1 MPDLSVKKRR
11 SILHII
17 RTLTV
22 GFFLFFS
29 GLVSSSPYV
38 ASTIDLSKAIDICN
52 KLCKVKTTNIIHVVE
67 VIHREAERT
76 NLNPN
81 LLLAIAIS
89 ESNLNPKAVGPGKY
103 SKGIMQVNTRYHMS
117 KFVKHPLDLED
128 NVRVGADILKTC
140 KVKHKGNF
148 NKTIFCYRGLK
159 DTKYLAKI
167 NRYMQYNV
175 FH

>member
-1 MPDLSVKKRR
+1 M
-11 SILHII
+11 HIM

-52 KLCKVKTTNIIHVVE
+52 KLCKVKTTDIIHVVE

-148 NKTIFCYRGLK
+148 NKTIFCYRGVK
-159 DTKYLAKI
+159 DIKYLAKI

-175 FH
+175 FPLV

>member
-1 MPDLSVKKRR
+1 MTFIRCTFV
-11 SILHII
+11 SIL
-17 RTLTV
+17 
-22 GFFLFFS
+22 LFFS
-29 GLVSSSPYV
+29 NV
-38 ASTIDLSKAIDICN
+38 ALPDSFAGNTIDLSKAIDVCN
-52 KLCKVKTTNIIHVVE
+52 KLCKVKTTDMIHVTA

-76 NLNPN
+76 KLNPN

-103 SKGIMQVNTRYHMS
+103 SKGIMQVNTRYHMP

-128 NVRVGADILKTC
+128 NVRVGADILKDC

-148 NKTIFCYRGLK
+148 NKTIFCYRGIK

-167 NRYMQYNV
+167 TRYMQYNV
-175 FH
+175 FPLV

>member
-1 MPDLSVKKRR
+1 M
-11 SILHII
+11 HII
-17 RTLTV
+17 RSLTL

-29 GLVSSSPYV
+29 GLASSSSYV
-38 ASTIDLSKAIDICN
+38 GTTVDLSKAIDVCN
-52 KLCKVKTTNIIHVVE
+52 KLCRVKSTDIIQVVE
-67 VIHREAERT
+67 VMHREAERT
-76 NLNPN
+76 KLNPN

-89 ESNLNPKAVGPGKY
+89 ESNLNPKAVGPSKY
-103 SKGIMQVNTRYHMS
+103 SKGIMQVNTRHHMP
-117 KFVKHPLDLED
+117 KFVKHPLDLDD

-167 NRYMQYNV
+167 TRYMQYNV
-175 FH
+175 FPLV

>member
-1 MPDLSVKKRR
+1 MY
-11 SILHII
+11 II
-17 RTLTV
+17 RSLTV
-22 GFFLFFS
+22 SVLLFFS
-29 GLVSSSPYV
+29 TIAFPSSY
-38 ASTIDLSKAIDICN
+38 AGNTIDLSKAIYVCN
-52 KLCKVKTTNIIHVVE
+52 KLCKAKSADIIHITE
-67 VIHREAERT
+67 VILKEAERT
-76 NLNPN
+76 KINPN

-117 KFVKHPLDLED
+117 KFVKNPLDLED

-175 FH
+175 FPLV

>member
-1 MPDLSVKKRR
+1 MIR
-11 SILHII
+11 S
-17 RTLTV
+17 LTV

-29 GLVSSSPYV
+29 GFASSSSYV
-38 ASTIDLSKAIDICN
+38 ASTIDLSKAIDICS
-52 KLCKVKTTNIIHVVE
+52 KLCKVKTTDMIHVTA

-76 NLNPN
+76 KLNPN

-103 SKGIMQVNTRYHMS
+103 SKGIMQVNTRFHMP

-128 NVRVGADILKTC
+128 NVRVGADILKDC

-148 NKTIFCYRGLK
+148 NKTIFCYRGIK

-167 NRYMQYNV
+167 NRYMSYNIFPLV
-175 FH
+175 

>member
-1 MPDLSVKKRR
+1 M
-11 SILHII
+11 HII

-52 KLCKVKTTNIIHVVE
+52 KLCKVKTTDIIHVVE

-103 SKGIMQVNTRYHMS
+103 SKGIMQINTRYHMS
-117 KFVKHPLDLED
+117 KFVKHPLNLED

-167 NRYMQYNV
+167 TRYMQYNV
-175 FH
+175 FPLV

>member
-1 MPDLSVKKRR
+1 M
-11 SILHII
+11 HII
-17 RTLTV
+17 RSLTL

-29 GLVSSSPYV
+29 GLASSSSYV
-38 ASTIDLSKAIDICN
+38 GTTVDLSKAIDVCN
-52 KLCKVKTTNIIHVVE
+52 KLCRVKSTDIIQVVE
-67 VIHREAERT
+67 VIHREAQRT

-167 NRYMQYNV
+167 NRYMSYNV
-175 FH
+175 FPLV

>member
-1 MPDLSVKKRR
+1 M
-11 SILHII
+11 HII
-17 RTLTV
+17 RTLTI
-22 GFFLFFS
+22 GILLFFS
-29 GLVSSSPYV
+29 GLATSSSYV
-38 ASTIDLSKAIDICN
+38 GSTIDLSKAIDVCN
-52 KLCKVKTTNIIHVVE
+52 KLCKAKTTDIIHVVE

-76 NLNPN
+76 KLNPN

-117 KFVKHPLDLED
+117 KFVNHPLDLED

-167 NRYMQYNV
+167 TRYMQYNV
-175 FH
+175 FPLV

>member
-1 MPDLSVKKRR
+1 MYIIR
-11 SILHII
+11 SI
-17 RTLTV
+17 TV
-22 GFFLFFS
+22 SVLLFFS
-29 GLVSSSPYV
+29 TIALPSSYV
-38 ASTIDLSKAIDICN
+38 GNTIDLSKAIDVCN
-52 KLCKVKTTNIIHVVE
+52 KLCEVKTTDMIHVTA

-81 LLLAIAIS
+81 VLLAIAIA
-89 ESNLNPKAVGPGKY
+89 ESNINPKAVGPGKY
-103 SKGIMQVNTRYHMS
+103 SKGLMQVNTRYHMP

-167 NRYMQYNV
+167 TRYMQYNIFPLV
-175 FH
+175 

>member
-1 MPDLSVKKRR
+1 M
-11 SILHII
+11 HII
-17 RTLTV
+17 RSITV
-22 GFFLFFS
+22 SVLLFFS
-29 GLVSSSPYV
+29 NIAFPSSYV
-38 ASTIDLSKAIDICN
+38 GNTIDLSKAIDVCN
-52 KLCKVKTTNIIHVVE
+52 KLCGVKTTDIIHVVE

-76 NLNPN
+76 KINPN

-103 SKGIMQVNTRYHMS
+103 SKGIMQVNTRYHMP
-117 KFVKHPLDLED
+117 KFVKQPLDLED

-167 NRYMQYNV
+167 TRYMQYNV
-175 FH
+175 FPLV

>member
-1 MPDLSVKKRR
+1 M
-11 SILHII
+11 HII
-17 RTLTV
+17 RSLTL

-29 GLVSSSPYV
+29 GLASSSSYV
-38 ASTIDLSKAIDICN
+38 GTTVDLSKAIDVCN
-52 KLCKVKTTNIIHVVE
+52 KLCRVKSTDIIQVVE
-67 VIHREAERT
+67 VIHREAQRT
-76 NLNPN
+76 KLNPN

-148 NKTIFCYRGLK
+148 NKTIFCYRVLK

-167 NRYMQYNV
+167 TRYMQYNV
-175 FH
+175 FPLV

>member
-1 MPDLSVKKRR
+1 MR
-11 SILHII
+11 II
-17 RTLTV
+17 RTLTI
-22 GFFLFFS
+22 GILLFFS
-29 GLVSSSPYV
+29 GLASSSSYV
-38 ASTIDLSKAIDICN
+38 GTTVDLSKAVDVCN
-52 KLCKVKTTNIIHVVE
+52 KLCRVKSTDIIHVVE

-76 NLNPN
+76 KLNPN

-128 NVRVGADILKTC
+128 NIRVGADILKTC

-148 NKTIFCYRGLK
+148 NKTIFIL
-159 DTKYLAKI
+159 
-167 NRYMQYNV
+167 
-175 FH
+175 